1 MTTLKV
7 KIRQTLGKKV
17 KNLRKK
23 DILPGVLYG
32 PKIKTLALEVDF
44 KQFERAYKEAGE
56 SSLISL
62 ELDDNNNQVLIYE
75 VTRDALTGKFLHV
88 DFFQPSMKEE
98 IETTVLLV
106 FEGEAP
112 AVKNLS
118 GTLAKNI
125 QEVEVRALP
134 QKLPKEIIVSI
145 ESLETFEDS
154 ILIKDL
160 KVPEGVEILKDPE
173 EVVAQ
178 VKPPDKAEE
187 EIGEIT
193 EEKPEGTEEGGE
205 KEETPSADT
214 EKETEKK
221 EKATS

>member
-1 MTTLKV
+1 MTILKA

-32 PKIKTLALEVDF
+32 PKIKTLVLEVGL
-44 KQFERAYKEAGE
+44 KQFEEIYKEAGE

-62 ELDDNNNQVLIYE
+62 ELNDKEDQALIHE
-75 VTRDALTGKFLHV
+75 VTRDPLTGKFLHV
-88 DFFQPSMKEE
+88 DFFQPSMKEK
-98 IETTVLLV
+98 IEATVLLI

-125 QEVEVRALP
+125 QEVEVKALP
-134 QKLPKEIIVSI
+134 QKLPKEIIVNI

-160 KVPEGVEILKDPE
+160 KVPEGVEILKEPE

-178 VKPPDKAEE
+178 VKPPGRIEE
-187 EIGEIT
+187 EAGDLA
-193 EEKPEGTEEGGE
+193 EEKPEGVKEEKE
-205 KEETPSADT
+205 KEEAQSADT
-214 EKETEKK
+214 DEK
-221 EKATS
+221 